1 MLCKIGWERG
11 FSKGQFS
18 CQVSE
23 IAVRNTDGWLI
34 WPRGDGF
41 YPAKLI
47 HVTKIYF
54 VTGL

>member
-34 WPRGDGF
+34 WPRSDGF

-54 VTGL
+54 VTCL